1 MWFAVPRT
9 DQSEN
14 ELNPRRSFLLSSS
27 PSSSLLSPHSAM
39 ARRLYLGSASASP
52 FLHGSHTYMRIV
64 QSFLLMLA
72 QRMYQNSSMATVAL
86 LTVAS

>member
-1 MWFAVPRT
+1 MVRCPAHGPVGERV
-9 DQSEN
+9 E
-14 ELNPRRSFLLSSS
+14 SS
-27 PSSSLLSPHSAM
+27 PQLSPLLVSIFSLLSPHSAM

-64 QSFLLMLA
+64 QSSPLMLA

>member
-1 MWFAVPRT
+1 MVRCPAHGPVGERV
-9 DQSEN
+9 E
-14 ELNPRRSFLLSSS
+14 SS
-27 PSSSLLSPHSAM
+27 PQLSPLLVSIFLSPHSAM